1 MATSRLKGQEC
12 AISIT
17 VGGALQTQID
27 TIQSAEIEFE
37 LDLLEE
43 GYLGEFSDRVDSVFK
58 LMRVSITCHLTNE
71 DYFTLADAI
80 VARAQRRAG
89 GAPQIDLIGTF
100 AFANGD
106 LPSILVPDIYF
117 ESIPINIG
125 GRDEFVEVTLSGKAE
140 GYQLL
145 T

>member
-1 MATSRLKGQEC
+1 MAVDRLKGQEC

-17 VGGALQTQID
+17 VGGALQTYID
-27 TIQSAEIEFE
+27 TVQSAEIEFE

-43 GYLGEFSDRVDSVFK
+43 GYLGETSDRVDSVFK
-58 LMRVSITCHLTNE
+58 LMRVSLTCHLSQG
-71 DYFTLADAI
+71 DYLQLADAI

-100 AFANGD
+100 AFPNGD

-117 ESIPINIG
+117 ESIPLNIG
-125 GRDEFVEVTLSGKAE
+125 GRDEFVEMTLSGKAR